1 MTVRF
6 SMLASGSSG
15 NACLIQAH
23 GFGLLLDAGLG
34 PRLLA
39 SRLSAIGANWS
50 AVHAMILTHTHGD
63 HWNDRSFH
71 HLIKPQIPVYCHA
84 LHHPSLRQAS
94 LAFQELREAGLVRG
108 YEEAQPLH
116 LSTGMTCYPIPV
128 RHDDAMTC
136 GFRIEIAASAGS
148 PAIAIGYAADLGTW
162 QPELAAVLANVDV
175 LGLEFNH
182 DVHMQETSGRPALLI
197 ERVLGDRGHLS
208 NVQAAALLREVLR
221 RSRPGKLRH
230 LVQLHLSRQCNR
242 PGLAQKAAKA
252 VLADMRADVQIHTAE
267 QFNVGPSL
275 ELHNMV
281 CAPAALAQVKKVPA
295 LHQPTLPGWE

>member
-1 MTVRF
+1 MVVRF

-15 NACLIQAH
+15 NACLVQAH

-39 SRLSAIGANWS
+39 SRLSAVGANWS
-50 AVHAMILTHTHGD
+50 AVHAVILTHTHGD

-71 HLIKPQIPVYCHA
+71 HLIRPQIPVYCHA
-84 LHHPSLRQAS
+84 LHHPGLRQS
-94 LAFQELREAGLVRG
+94 SPAFQELREAGLVRG
-108 YEEAQPLH
+108 YEEAQPLKVA
-116 LSTGMTCYPIPV
+116 TGVTVYPIPV

-136 GFRIEIAASAGS
+136 GFRIEVTAPGS
-148 PAIAIGYAADLGTW
+148 GPAIAIGYAADLGTW

-182 DVHMQETSGRPALLI
+182 DVHMQETSGRPAILI

-208 NVQAAALLREVLR
+208 NAQATALLREILR
-221 RSRPGKLRH
+221 ISKPGRLRH

-242 PGLAQKAAKA
+242 PTLAQKAAKA
-252 VLADMRADVQIHTAE
+252 AIAEMHADVQIHTAE
-267 QFNVGPSL
+267 QFHATPSL
-275 ELHNMV
+275 DLH
-281 CAPAALAQVKKVPA
+281 APPLSSITMKKVA
-295 LHQPTLPGWE
+295 AVGQPMLPGWE